1 MKVIVRASVLTL
13 VFAGAL
19 ASAFVPRTHAS
30 SAKATTN
37 VMAVSAA
44 FPFPSCPPND
54 PKGCGILLK

>member
-19 ASAFVPRTHAS
+19 ASAFVPNTNAS

-44 FPFPSCPPND
+44 FPFPVCPPNA
-54 PKGCGILLK
+54 PNGCGIPLK